1 MYLAGTAHYRNRE
14 RFEDQLYLF
23 GLLVTTGATKRVL
36 LATEV
41 VGDMLTCIMHKR
53 SIHRWRIH
61 LCSGDLRRRL

>member
-1 MYLAGTAHYRNRE
+1 MYLADTAHYRNRE

-41 VGDMLTCIMHKR
+41 VGDMLTNEV
-53 SIHRWRIH
+53 STGGESTFA
-61 LCSGDLRRRL
+61 LAT